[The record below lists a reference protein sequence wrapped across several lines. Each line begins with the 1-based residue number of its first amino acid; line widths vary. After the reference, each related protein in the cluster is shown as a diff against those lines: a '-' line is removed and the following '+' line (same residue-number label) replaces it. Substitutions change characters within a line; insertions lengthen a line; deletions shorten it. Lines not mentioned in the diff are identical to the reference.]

1 MIGIGHGG
9 AGDLYTDF
17 DYIFDDC
24 VELMKHP
31 ISIQVILW

>member
-31 ISIQVILW
+31 ISPKEDQW